1 MEQEIHAKM
10 DVNYDEVHGKKNE
23 YKKPFSNVDLLV
35 PDEEIKRL
43 RNEGDTAIGDS
54 VLKSVVDGMT
64 NLPSGFNLHPKL
76 NRLIES
82 RKEFYSKD
90 SGADWAI
97 AEALAFGSLL
107 LEGIPVRLSG
117 QDCAR
122 GTFSHR
128 HIAFTDIQTEKEII
142 PLNSITD
149 NQAKVEVL
157 DSLLSEAAVLGFEY
171 GYTTVDPLTLV
182 LWEAQF
188 GDFANAAQVII
199 DNFIVS
205 SYTKWKLQNH
215 LVMLLPHGQ
224 EGQGSEHSSARLE
237 RFLTLCAD
245 NNMFVC
251 YPTTPSQYFHLLR
264 RQAKSTERKPMVI
277 MSPKSLLR
285 HPEAKSVR
293 KEFTGGKFMEVI
305 DDNIINKSSVTKI
318 LIATGKIY
326 YDLLKYRTDNKLND
340 TAILRLEQIYP
351 FPKNELLKIIKS
363 YGNAKAVK
371 WVQEEPEN
379 MGALNFVKV
388 RLTEKETG
396 TSLEF
401 VSRKE
406 SASPAPGSYKVF
418 NETQKQLIEK
428 AFS

>member
-1 MEQEIHAKM
+1 M
-10 DVNYDEVHGKKNE
+10 
-23 YKKPFSNVDLLV
+23 
-35 PDEEIKRL
+35 
-43 RNEGDTAIGDS
+43 
-54 VLKSVVDGMT
+54 LKSIIDGMT
-64 NLPSGFNLHPKL
+64 NLPAGFNLHPKL

-90 SGADWAI
+90 SGADWAV

-107 LEGIPVRLSG
+107 IEGIPVRLSG

-128 HIAFTDIQTEKEII
+128 HIAFTDIRTEKEII
-142 PLNSITD
+142 PINTIAD

-199 DNFIVS
+199 DNFIVAS
-205 SYTKWKLQNH
+205 NTKWKLQNH

-245 NNMFVC
+245 DNMFVC
-251 YPTTPSQYFHLLR
+251 NPTTPAQYFHLLR
-264 RQAKSTERKPMVI
+264 RQAKCVERRPMVI

-285 HPEAKSVR
+285 HPDAKSYK
-293 KEFTGGKFMEVI
+293 KEFVNGKFMEII
-305 DDNIINKSSVTKI
+305 DDNSGDKSSVTKI
-318 LIATGKIY
+318 LIASGKIY

-351 FPKNELLKIIKS
+351 FPKDDLLNLIKS
-363 YGNAKAVK
+363 YGNAKSVK

-379 MGALNFVKV
+379 MGALNFIKV

-396 TSLEF
+396 KTLEF

-406 SASPAPGSYKVF
+406 SASPAPGSYKIF

-428 AFS
+428 AFE